1 MSEQNLTLFDRIGGT
16 ETIDKLITAFYQRV
30 LGDPKLSPFFA
41 ETSIDK
47 LKRMQVTFF
56 SIALGGPEPEGLNV
70 SLYESHQGR
79 GIKREHLGLFTQHLL
94 ETLEDIGVDR
104 DDAVKVYER
113 ISTYS
118 NEILGDTTVDG

>member
-1 MSEQNLTLFDRIGGT
+1 MSEQNLTLFEKIGGT

-30 LGDPKLSPFFA
+30 LADPQLAPFFA

-79 GIKREHLGLFTQHLL
+79 GIKREHLSLFTQHLL
-94 ETLEDIGVDR
+94 ETLEGIGVNR
-104 DDAVKVYER
+104 KDAVKVYER